1 VDASYALVSDFEDD
15 GEEGHE
21 PEVAGELCQ
30 QGDRAYMS
38 DVLVGLLI
46 CLLSWERSNQ
56 HKNRVATQENAQQ
69 RYVDH

>member
-1 VDASYALVSDFEDD
+1 VDACYALVSDFEDD

-30 QGDRAYMS
+30 QGDRAYMC

-46 CLLSWERSNQ
+46 YLLGRERSDQ
-56 HKNRVATQENAQQ
+56 HEN
-69 RYVDH
+69 